1 MAQLLR
7 FCVCKGIN
15 WSGTL
20 PVHGVAPG
28 CGTVGMRAVREHG
41 KVHPTR
47 TQRSL
52 PVPLPSPGIGRGTE
66 LQDANHLVGMRE
78 GKSKETAVPLP
89 NKQNNLL
96 KNSRAYFY
104 PQRSSFNAPDSDRV
118 VSPARGAEPGGT
130 GTPGPADTGTP
141 SLVSPHTVPLTA
153 LAFCCWIHLS
163 TKPGQPR
170 GYL

>member
-1 MAQLLR
+1 M
-7 FCVCKGIN
+7 
-15 WSGTL
+15 
-20 PVHGVAPG
+20 
-28 CGTVGMRAVREHG
+28 VGMRAVREHG

-66 LQDANHLVGMRE
+66 LQDANHLVGMQE

-118 VSPARGAEPGGT
+118 VSPAHGAEPGGT